1 MAPTAPGFQP
11 PPSSHLPKKKGIK
24 KKSKCILT
32 WRHFGVLSLLSNG
45 EQRAVKCDT
54 KVTPALSECQGSN
67 SGALLKF
74 AGKNSQNMAAGG
86 FCVSDCS
93 SPHRPS
99 CCHYRP
105 VPPLRS
111 TRINSVLN
119 MGGVHIYASELGVHT
134 AKQQFNRN
142 FIAKI

>member
-1 MAPTAPGFQP
+1 MR
-11 PPSSHLPKKKGIK
+11 H
-24 KKSKCILT
+24 KSNA
-32 WRHFGVLSLLSNG
+32 GVK
-45 EQRAVKCDT
+45 Q
-54 KVTPALSECQGSN
+54 CQESN
-67 SGALLKF
+67 SEALLKF

-111 TRINSVLN
+111 TRINCVLN